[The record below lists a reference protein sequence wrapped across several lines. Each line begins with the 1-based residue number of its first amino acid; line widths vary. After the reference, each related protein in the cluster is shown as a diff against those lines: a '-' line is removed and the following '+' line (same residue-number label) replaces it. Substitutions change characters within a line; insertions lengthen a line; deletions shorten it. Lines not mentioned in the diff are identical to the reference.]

1 MRDAPG
7 IVGAHRRKEGEPDV
21 RNQAHLCR
29 TMESGLWSLYKAS
42 IRLRYWHLQKF
53 TWCMGKKPL
62 STSKASVHPRV
73 ANYFPCRVSDQR
85 STACTREGAGASLA
99 CASLA
104 SMACMSSAC
113 IMTARPPALEPARTM
128 ASAPAMPWLRRRSYS
143 NACDIERQMFDLKA
157 TMAICI
163 NATFACSAQQA
174 KAPIVAAGSVPCA
187 VCVLLKE
194 GGRRGRRAVA
204 MIS

>member
-1 MRDAPG
+1 MELVQGLHTLAVLALAEVHLVHGEEATVHQQGLQEGRTLS
-7 IVGAHRRKEGEPDV
+7 IV
-21 RNQAHLCR
+21 
-29 TMESGLWSLYKAS
+29 SGYLGSRFLRWSP
-42 IRLRYWHLQKF
+42 
-53 TWCMGKKPL
+53 T
-62 STSKASVHPRV
+62 SVHPRV